1 MVDLQRVDSRLPG
14 GGWLLPGSASLLPWS
29 SLFAREWF
37 FEDSCGIRQIFWD
50 FSEVY
55 AFGRLKKVVGG
66 RRGLK
71 GSGS

>member
-37 FEDSCGIRQIFWD
+37 FEDSCGIRQIFQD

-55 AFGRLKKVVGG
+55 AFGRSKKVVGG

-71 GSGS
+71 GSIF